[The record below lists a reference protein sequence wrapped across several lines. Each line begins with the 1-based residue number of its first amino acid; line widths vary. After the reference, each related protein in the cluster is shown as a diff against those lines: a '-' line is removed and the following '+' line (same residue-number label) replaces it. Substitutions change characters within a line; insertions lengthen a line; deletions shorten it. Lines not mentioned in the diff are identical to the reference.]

1 MTIFNYSAAG
11 DKGVI
16 SRGSREAENQ
26 AALARML
33 RQEGLFLLN
42 AEEKDAQKKTTHG
55 FARLNVNLDALSAKI
70 IPVSL
75 TEKMFFSRNLA
86 VMIKAGLSLTRTLEA
101 LAEET
106 TNARMKK
113 ILQAVNL
120 EVTKGTSF
128 ADALRVH
135 EKTFGTLF
143 VNMVEVGELTGK
155 LTLVLKLL
163 ANQMRKDAD
172 LRKRVKGAM
181 IYPAVIVTVLTG
193 IGILMMVYVVP
204 SLAATIKDLGG
215 ELPLSTRIVI
225 TASNLVLN
233 YALPTFGALILLIF
247 GFWRVLRTNTGKNI
261 FDRIV
266 LKFPIFGTL
275 IKKFN
280 TARFCRTLAYLISSG
295 VPIVRSLEITAK
307 VVGNS
312 VFKKAA
318 LDAAGEIQKGKQLH
332 EILSHHPKAFQ
343 PIVVQMIGVGEETGK
358 VAEMLLRI
366 ASFFE
371 DEVEN
376 TTKNMSSIIEP
387 VLMVVI
393 GSAVGFFALAMLQ
406 PIYGSLN
413 NIQ

>member
-11 DKGVI
+11 EKGAI

-33 RQEGLFLLN
+33 KQEGLFLLN
-42 AEEKDAQKKTTHG
+42 AEEKDAQKKTARG
-55 FARLNVNLDALSAKI
+55 FARFNVNLDAIGAKI

-101 LAEET
+101 LAEES

-113 ILQAVNL
+113 ILHAVNE

-163 ANQMRKDAD
+163 ANQMRKDSD

-181 IYPAVIVTVLTG
+181 IFPAVIVIVLIG
-193 IGILMMVYVVP
+193 IGALMMVYVVP

-215 ELPLSTRIVI
+215 ELPLSTKIVI

-233 YALPTFGALILLIF
+233 YSLPTFGVLILLIF
-247 GFWRVLRTNTGKNI
+247 AFWRVLKTNTGRNI
-261 FDRIV
+261 FDRV
-266 LKFPIFGTL
+266 FLKFPIFGTL

-295 VPIVRSLEITAK
+295 VPVVRSLEITSK

-312 VFKKAA
+312 IFKKAA
-318 LDAAGEIQKGKQLH
+318 IDAAGEIQKGKQLR

-376 TTKNMSSIIEP
+376 TTKNISSIIEP
-387 VLMVVI
+387 VLIVVI